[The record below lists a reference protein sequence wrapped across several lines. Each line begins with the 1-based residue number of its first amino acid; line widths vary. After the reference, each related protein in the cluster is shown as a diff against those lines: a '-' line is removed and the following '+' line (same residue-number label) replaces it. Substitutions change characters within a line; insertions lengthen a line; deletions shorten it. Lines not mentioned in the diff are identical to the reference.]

1 MLSFFHIL
9 FSNSQKNNIFTTLR
23 HENED
28 FFQRK
33 NVTLCHDLYPHNIVA
48 HDGVPVLDANY
59 LHRLA
64 PATLH
69 RKVVACGI
77 QLSSNAALCVSLYI
91 F

>member
-1 MLSFFHIL
+1 VA
-9 FSNSQKNNIFTTLR
+9 LR

-33 NVTLCHDLYPHNIVA
+33 NVTLRHDLHPHNIVA
-48 HDGVPVLDANY
+48 SGGVSVLDAYN

-77 QLSSNAALCVSLYI
+77 
-91 F
+91 